1 MGTGVLGGSFDPVH
15 HGHLIAADRA
25 AEALG
30 LDRVLFVP
38 CAKQPLKPAG
48 PVAAADDRRAM
59 LALALA
65 GHPHF
70 VLEPMEL
77 ERPGPSFTVDTLRAL
92 RGRAPYERL
101 VLILGADAAV
111 ELPRWRAADEVAR
124 LAEVAVLTRPGV
136 SEMASAFVRHY
147 VATPAIEISASEIR
161 ARCLAGKSIRYLV
174 PDAVAE
180 YIARRGLY
188 QGADAKTPGRRGSA
202 GQTHGGPG

>member
-1 MGTGVLGGSFDPVH
+1 VGTGVLGGSFDPVH

-38 CAKQPLKPAG
+38 CARQPFKPAG
-48 PVAAADDRRAM
+48 PVAAAEDRRAM

-65 GHPHF
+65 GHPRF
-70 VLEPMEL
+70 ELEPMEL
-77 ERPGPSFTVDTLRAL
+77 GRPGPSYTVDTLRAL
-92 RGRAPYERL
+92 RGRAPGERL

-136 SEMASAFVRHY
+136 SEVASAFVTRY

-174 PDAVAE
+174 PDVVAE
-180 YIARRGLY
+180 YIARHGLY
-188 QGADAKTPGRRGSA
+188 Q
-202 GQTHGGPG
+202 

>member
-1 MGTGVLGGSFDPVH
+1 VGTGVLGGSFDPVH

-38 CAKQPLKPAG
+38 CARQPLKPRG
-48 PVAAADDRRAM
+48 PTASADDRRAM

-65 GHPHF
+65 GHPRF
-70 VLEPMEL
+70 VLEAMEL
-77 ERPGPSFTVDTLRAL
+77 ERPGPSYTVDTLRTL
-92 RGRAPYERL
+92 HEREPRERF
-101 VLILGADAAV
+101 VLILGADAAA

-124 LAEVAVLTRPGV
+124 LAEIAVLTRPGV
-136 SEMASAFVRHY
+136 PEVASAFVTHF

-174 PDAVAE
+174 PDAVAG
-180 YIARRGLY
+180 YIARQRLY
-188 QGADAKTPGRRGSA
+188 Q
-202 GQTHGGPG
+202 

>member
-1 MGTGVLGGSFDPVH
+1 VPTGVLGGSFDPVH

-38 CAKQPLKPAG
+38 CARQPLKPLG
-48 PVAAADDRRAM
+48 PTASADDRRAM

-65 GHPHF
+65 GHPPF
-70 VLEPMEL
+70 VLEPLEL
-77 ERPGPSFTVDTLRAL
+77 TRPAPSYTVDTLRAL
-92 RGRAPYERL
+92 RAREPHERF
-101 VLILGADAAV
+101 VLIVGADAAA

-124 LAEVAVLTRPGV
+124 LAEIAVLTRPGV
-136 SEMASAFVRHY
+136 PEVASPFVTHF

-188 QGADAKTPGRRGSA
+188 Q
-202 GQTHGGPG
+202 